1 MMFPTIRRHVPCRL
15 FCFSL
20 CTSFILSACDSSQ
33 SHHQKNQ
40 QAHSN
45 AQAVSAPLQIE
56 AVSSPVV
63 QDEIDVEDQGKKL
76 TEVAGQAAALPMNVD
91 TADEQATSTESLPEN
106 ARSFVGRY
114 HAYISCEDAF
124 ALCEKGNAE
133 FILNLLPN
141 GSAHRTLMYL
151 GKMNHEGNTLS
162 ENQSYQ
168 KNQWSYDQKN
178 QEIVI
183 KHENGMEVYFHVNS
197 ENNLV
202 MDLDKILTVN
212 KAYFSAGNPAPLQ
225 AYVLKKYSGS

>member
-1 MMFPTIRRHVPCRL
+1 MFPTIRRHVPCRL

-91 TADEQATSTESLPEN
+91 TADEQARFTESLPEN
-106 ARSFVGRY
+106 A
-114 HAYISCEDAF
+114 HAH
-124 ALCEKGNAE
+124 L
-133 FILNLLPN
+133 
-141 GSAHRTLMYL
+141 
-151 GKMNHEGNTLS
+151 
-162 ENQSYQ
+162 
-168 KNQWSYDQKN
+168 
-178 QEIVI
+178 
-183 KHENGMEVYFHVNS
+183 
-197 ENNLV
+197 
-202 MDLDKILTVN
+202 
-212 KAYFSAGNPAPLQ
+212 
-225 AYVLKKYSGS
+225 